1 MKLLARLISTGL
13 GIGYFPI
20 APGTMGALAILILY
34 WIMPPISTL
43 ELLIIIF
50 VLTIVGIYSATLT
63 EEEVK
68 QKLGSEKGVDPKIV
82 IIDEIIGMLITLVAI
97 PKTTKYVIAAF
108 LLFRV
113 FDIVKP
119 YPIRK
124 IEKLPTGWGIVF
136 DDVMAGIYANLLLQL
151 GKAFF

>member
-34 WIMPPISTL
+34 WIMPPISTR

-82 IIDEIIGMLITLVAI
+82 IIDEIIGMLIALVAI
-97 PKTTKYVIAAF
+97 PKTAKYVIAAF
-108 LLFRV
+108 FLFRV

-151 GKAFF
+151 GRAFF

>member
-1 MKLLARLISTGL
+1 MKLFARLISTGL

-34 WIMPPISTL
+34 WIMPPISNR
-43 ELLIIIF
+43 ELFIIIF
-50 VLTIVGIYSATLT
+50 VLTIAGICSATIT
-63 EEEVK
+63 EGEVK
-68 QKLGSEKGVDPKIV
+68 QKLGNEKGVDPKIV

-97 PKTTKYVIAAF
+97 PKTTKYMIAAF
-108 LLFRV
+108 LLFRA

-124 IEKLPTGWGIVF
+124 IEKLPSGWGIVF
-136 DDVMAGIYANLLLQL
+136 DDVMAAIYANLILQIGRVL
-151 GKAFF
+151 F

>member
-82 IIDEIIGMLITLVAI
+82 IIDEIIGMLIALVAI